1 MRPHPM
7 DARLAD
13 AFAISVVSII
23 DEAKVTSD
31 FIIVTD
37 TYDSDRTLTMS

>member
-1 MRPHPM
+1 M

-23 DEAKVTSD
+23 DEANVPSD
-31 FIIVTD
+31 IIIVSD
-37 TYDSDRTLTMS
+37 TYDSDMTLTMS